1 MNNGLHVMN
10 LLFLSDFNGSW
21 ISRQIF
27 EKLLNYI
34 MKIHP
39 VGTALF
45 HVVKQTDE
53 HKEANGRF

>member
-1 MNNGLHVMN
+1 MN